1 MMISYQELVRTFL
14 SVHRRLRLQ
23 LKAAGADLAGLDAE
37 RLVSRIS
44 RQVLVFGQLINRR
57 GDHHRHIFRHVFHA
71 GFILLTA
78 RRIERLAA
86 AVGTRYRFKR
96 FAVAEVRRDAVIEQ
110 VVDAAAP
117 AELLVVILRRGC
129 WWRGLTLRSW
139 RNRNGRP
146 GSSPIYPTPSD
157 PARTGRSAPSG

>member
-1 MMISYQELVRTFL
+1 MEGIIRPQGGHVTRHFRRTFAVEHRIVSVL
-14 SVHRRLRLQ
+14 RIGVAVGCGDVNIGVHRRLRLQ

-44 RQVLVFGQLINRR
+44 RQVLVFGQLIDRR

-117 AELLVVILRRGC
+117 AELLVVILRQAVG
-129 WWRGLTLRSW
+129 GA
-139 RNRNGRP
+139 G
-146 GSSPIYPTPSD
+146 
-157 PARTGRSAPSG
+157 